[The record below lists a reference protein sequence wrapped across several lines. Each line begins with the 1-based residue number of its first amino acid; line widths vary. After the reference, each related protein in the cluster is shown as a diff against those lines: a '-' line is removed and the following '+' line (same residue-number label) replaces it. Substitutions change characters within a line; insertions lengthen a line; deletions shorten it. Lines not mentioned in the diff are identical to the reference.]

1 MLRTRVISRS
11 ESFFL
16 TDCCIFC
23 LARLT
28 EKLSRSAGF
37 ALEPDYTSSPAK
49 AKVADTTSAEGA
61 VGCSGLLGRYYRVQ
75 NHRCAV
81 ACNTRLG
88 TTGAATLRGST
99 LLTSLLAKLTFGY
112 VPPIATDLHSMGCK

>member
-1 MLRTRVISRS
+1 VRCGYSS
-11 ESFFL
+11 YCASSGGP
-16 TDCCIFC
+16 
-23 LARLT
+23 T

-75 NHRCAV
+75 TTAALWPATQDWV
-81 ACNTRLG
+81 RL
-88 TTGAATLRGST
+88 AL
-99 LLTSLLAKLTFGY
+99 
-112 VPPIATDLHSMGCK
+112 PPSEDQPS